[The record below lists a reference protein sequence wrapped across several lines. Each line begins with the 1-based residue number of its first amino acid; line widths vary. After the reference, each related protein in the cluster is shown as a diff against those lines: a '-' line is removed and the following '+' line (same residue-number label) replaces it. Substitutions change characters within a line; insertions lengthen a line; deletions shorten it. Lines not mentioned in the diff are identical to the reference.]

1 MAKVVAVVPAYNEGE
16 VIAGVIQH
24 LLPAVDEVIV
34 VDDGSRDQ
42 TALLARSAGATVL
55 RHIINRGQGAAEE
68 TGTCAALAHQAD
80 IVLHFDADGQHDPA
94 DIPAMIQ
101 PILDNRADV
110 VLGSRF
116 LGTSPNL
123 PFMRRLTLVVG
134 LIFMRFF
141 SGIRLTDS
149 QNGFRAFSRP
159 VAERLRITQDGM
171 AHASEILDKIIE
183 LNLRY
188 VEVPV
193 TVHYTDHSLSTKHGG
208 HGNALSIVWRLL
220 TDKFF

>member
-1 MAKVVAVVPAYNEGE
+1 MAKVVAVVPAYNEGG
-16 VIAGVIQH
+16 VIAGVIGQ

-42 TALLARSAGATVL
+42 TALQARAAGATVL
-55 RHIINRGQGAAEE
+55 QHIINRGQGAAEE
-68 TGTCAALAHQAD
+68 TGTRAALAHRAD
-80 IVLHFDADGQHDPA
+80 IVLHFDADGQHDTA

-101 PILDNRADV
+101 PILDNKADV

-123 PFMRRLTLVVG
+123 PLLRRLTLIAG

-149 QNGFRAFSRP
+149 QNGFRAFSRDA
-159 VAERLRITQDGM
+159 AERLKITQDGM

-193 TVHYTDHSLSTKHGG
+193 TVHYTDHSLSASHGG